1 MLFAFFLMAG
11 LSVNS
16 QTILTI
22 EGQTYMNTED
32 TWYGV
37 IIPRSAQA
45 TFTFRNNS
53 ITSIN
58 RYGYLIEAG
67 DEVPNANNNNLDGAV
82 ITGNTLTWNGTPA
95 IGIIPHGIFTGYN
108 INVKVKYNYLNK
120 VPMAIVRKSN
130 GMTDVSGVVAYNII
144 KDPGIGVVVKGMNG
158 VRIYNNTFYNSL
170 TTEQTNRALIDIYEN
185 PSVTPPGSAT
195 GTKIYNN
202 IFYTKNAIKN
212 ISVSTDGLAGFECD
226 YNIYYCEA
234 GTPIFSVSGVQK
246 TFAQWQ
252 ALGYDIHS
260 VVINP
265 NFKDFINFVPA
276 VRLDYGKDLGSE
288 LKDGLSVNAKWGASN
303 PETTVQNGK
312 WQVGAVVYAEPV
324 EVPVPVPLYSGS
336 SIANNT
342 PAILEMTYNL
352 TLANIAPAFS
362 AFSVKVNSVAR
373 TVSMVAISGA
383 KVLLTLASPVVYGDI
398 VTVAYTKPASSPLQT
413 ASGGQ
418 AATISAQ
425 AVSNNCAQPANQS
438 PVINIVTPT
447 KSTSFLAPA
456 TITIDA
462 AASDPDGTVTK
473 VEFYNG
479 TAKLGEK
486 TTTPYSFTWK
496 EVPEGTYSLTAVATD
511 NLNSQT
517 VSDPVTAIVEKAAP
531 AINQL
536 PVINISSPENESSFE
551 APTKITLT
559 ADASDSDGTVSK
571 VEYFNSNIKIGESF
585 SAPWQVSFDCIKTG
599 TYDITAVVTDNLNAA
614 STSAAVKISVTLK
627 SKYPDIINLY
637 PNPNSGRFSIDISSP
652 LPDEENTVIISTLS
666 GQAVYYG
673 AIEEEKYTMQFD
685 ISHTPTGKYILII
698 TSGNRIIT
706 TKKFIKN

>member
-1 MLFAFFLMAG
+1 MRYMLLAFFLLTG

-312 WQVGAVVYAEPV
+312 WQAGAVIYA
-324 EVPVPVPLYSGS
+324 
-336 SIANNT
+336 A
-342 PAILEMTYNL
+342 PAIN
-352 TLANIAPAFS
+352 NPPII
-362 AFSVKVNSVAR
+362 R
-373 TVSMVAISGA
+373 IS
-383 KVLLTLASPVVYGDI
+383 S
-398 VTVAYTKPASSPLQT
+398 
-413 ASGGQ
+413 
-418 AATISAQ
+418 
-425 AVSNNCAQPANQS
+425 
-438 PVINIVTPT
+438 PT
-447 KSTSFLAPA
+447 KSSAFLSPA

-462 AASDPDGTVTK
+462 TASDPDGTIIK

-479 TAKLGEK
+479 TVKLGEK
-486 TTTPYSFTWK
+486 TIAPYSFTWK
-496 EVPEGTYSLTAVATD
+496 EVSEGTYTFTAIATD
-511 NLNSQT
+511 NSNSKT
-517 VSDPVTAIVEKAAP
+517 VSDPVTAVVEKVAP
-531 AINQL
+531 SVNQF
-536 PVINISSPENESSFE
+536 PVVMISSPQNESAFE
-551 APTKITLT
+551 VPAKIILT
-559 ADASDSDGTVSK
+559 AEAFDADGVVTK
-571 VEYFNSNIKIGESF
+571 VEYFNGNTKVGESF
-585 SAPWQVSFDCIKTG
+585 SAPFEVSLECTKAGSFYIK
-599 TYDITAVVTDNLNAA
+599 AVVTDNLNAE
-614 STSAAVKISVTLK
+614 SVSAAVKISVTLK
-627 SKYPDIINLY
+627 SKYLDIINLY
-637 PNPNSGRFSIDISSP
+637 PNPNFGRFSIEISSP
-652 LPDEENTVIISTLS
+652 LPDADNTVTITNLL
-666 GQAVYYG
+666 GHTVYYG
-673 AIEEEKYTMQFD
+673 AIEEEERTIQFD
-685 ISHTPTGKYILII
+685 LSHTPTGKYVLII
-698 TSGNRIIT
+698 TSGDEIVA